1 MPPRPD
7 PLWPPHRPA
16 RPGPPSRIRRGALGI
31 ALLLAAFPGCGDDGP
46 APDPP
51 SRGGGAGTSRP
62 ASFRTRSDAAGPA
75 EIEAHIPAISAVRSG
90 GTWRIFADPPRAA
103 AGHRLRS
110 LRLASEDGRFIHA
123 EARPGSGGG
132 AIEATLPG
140 TAERL
145 AAFAECEAH
154 GLWRS
159 DVLVLG
165 P

>member
-7 PLWPPHRPA
+7 PLLPSPRAA
-16 RPGPPSRIRRGALGI
+16 RPGHRSRVRRGALGI
-31 ALLLAAFPGCGDDGP
+31 ALLLVAFPGCGDDGP
-46 APDPP
+46 APPPP

-62 ASFRTRSDAAGPA
+62 ASFRTRDDATGPA
-75 EIEAHIPAISAVRSG
+75 EIEAHIPALSAVRSG
-90 GTWRIFADPPRAA
+90 GTWRIFADPPRAT
-103 AGHRLRS
+103 AGHRLRW
-110 LRLASEDGRFIHA
+110 LRLASEDGRSVHA
-123 EARPGSGGG
+123 EARQGSGGG

-140 TAERL
+140 TTERL
-145 AAFAECEAH
+145 AAFAECEEH